1 MSSQLAEFQECLRS
15 LKRIVALVG
24 AGLSAS
30 LGLPTFRGSQ
40 GLWKNFNMIDL
51 ATPDAFYIDPGLVWQ
66 FYLWRR
72 HQALQAHPNEGH
84 RVLAKL
90 AEVKSKEFITIT
102 QNVDG
107 LLARA
112 GHPLKTLYEIHGSLF
127 QLRCTSFTCTFVDRN
142 NVEDP
147 LTPALD
153 QKNEYVENVED
164 VEEKSGGS
172 GKTTGGEISSADDS
186 SADNSGPIGASDS
199 GADCENSARPSP
211 EFTPTKELA
220 VDELPKCP
228 VCDLLMRPGV
238 VWFGESLPLR
248 VLDGIDNFLEN
259 GKVDLILVIG
269 TSGTVYPANSY
280 VELVRQRGGH
290 VAIFNTDIEPDVME
304 GKLEKTWGFQG
315 DAAEWLP
322 KAIMP
327 VIADQTSA

>member
-1 MSSQLAEFQECLRS
+1 MPSQLAEFQECLRQ

-72 HQALQAHPNEGH
+72 HQALSAVPNDGH
-84 RVLAKL
+84 KVLAKL
-90 AEVKSKEFITIT
+90 AEDKKRSFITIT

-112 GHPLKTLYEIHGSLF
+112 GHPPKTLYEIHGSLF
-127 QLRCTSFTCTFVDRN
+127 QLRCTSFNCTFVDRN
-142 NVEDP
+142 NTDDP
-147 LTPALD
+147 LTPALAATD
-153 QKNEYVENVED
+153 EYM
-164 VEEKSGGS
+164 
-172 GKTTGGEISSADDS
+172 
-186 SADNSGPIGASDS
+186 DS
-199 GADCENSARPSP
+199 GAAANLDALSETALGPNSDTALGLNSDSARTSP

-220 VDELPKCP
+220 LDDLPKCP
-228 VCDLLMRPGV
+228 VCGSLMRPGV

-248 VLDGIDNFLEN
+248 ALDGIDTFLEA
-259 GKVDLILVIG
+259 GPVDLILVIG

-280 VELVRQRGGH
+280 VDLVRQRGGH
-290 VAIFNTDIEPDVME
+290 VAIFNTDVDPEVVD
-304 GKLEKTWGFQG
+304 GKVEKTWGFKG
-315 DAAEWLP
+315 DAAVWLP
-322 KAIMP
+322 KALAP
-327 VIADQTSA
+327 LVEP

>member
-72 HQALQAHPNEGH
+72 HQALQAQPNEGH
-84 RVLAKL
+84 RVLARL
-90 AEVKSKEFITIT
+90 AEAKNKEFITIT

-112 GHPLKTLYEIHGSLF
+112 GQPPKSLYEIHGSLF

-142 NVEDP
+142 NVDDP

-153 QKNEYVENVED
+153 QRSEYIEDPEELGGRSGVGKNASTNDCSEF
-164 VEEKSGGS
+164 
-172 GKTTGGEISSADDS
+172 
-186 SADNSGPIGASDS
+186 GASD
-199 GADCENSARPSP
+199 CENNSARPSP

-220 VDELPKCP
+220 GDELPKCP
-228 VCDLLMRPGV
+228 VCNLLMRPGV

-327 VIADQTSA
+327 VIADQISA